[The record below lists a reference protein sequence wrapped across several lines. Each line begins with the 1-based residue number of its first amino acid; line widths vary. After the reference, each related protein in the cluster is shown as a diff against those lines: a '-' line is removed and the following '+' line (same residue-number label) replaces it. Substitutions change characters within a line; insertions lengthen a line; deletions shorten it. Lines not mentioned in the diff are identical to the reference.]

1 MTTTTTITKPAPAA
15 PVNVRALGLR
25 RLVKDGH
32 LSAREAL
39 DLLAR
44 KRKEGQYVKAEI
56 IGWLQRK
63 LQS

>member
-1 MTTTTTITKPAPAA
+1 MTTSTITKAA
-15 PVNVRALGLR
+15 PVAPQSARALGLR

-44 KRKEGQYVKAEI
+44 KRKEGQYVTAEI